1 MAEINEYALSKGEL
15 RKLNA
20 LRKSVG
26 DRLAEDVFLKWQ
38 RQQASKAARQVEKPD
53 PVAIKI
59 VEALTEHQYD
69 KSFKLGRYGY
79 VVKRAQGRGVTG
91 FVAYRATEKQT

>member
-1 MAEINEYALSKGEL
+1 MEINEYALSKGQL

-26 DRLAEDVFLKWQ
+26 ERLAEDVFRKWM
-38 RQQASKAARQVEKPD
+38 RQEASKSTKKAEKPD
-53 PVAIKI
+53 PVARKI
-59 VEALTEHQYD
+59 VDAIQGLEHD
-69 KSFKLGRYGY
+69 RAFNLGRYGY

-91 FVAYRATEKQT
+91 FTAQRLTQKGQ